1 MSEEIVLGI
10 HVGHDRAAALIING
24 NVVGGIAQE
33 RLDRIKHSRSV
44 TMPFDAIDA
53 LLKYHQ
59 VQMKDI
65 SCVGISG
72 DAMEAEQILNAI
84 KSEFYEHYDCKIP
97 VYFVSHH
104 DSHAYAAFYA
114 SGFSNSLVFIADG
127 GGDYYNNATE
137 SESLYVA
144 TEAGITPVKKRF
156 QSPTIRRM
164 GNESNYI
171 LPYMPSTVRS
181 QEISLARKYE
191 QFTYLLG
198 FGWGQAGKTMG
209 LASYG
214 KSLIDFSDLKYSDLD
229 FSLKYADYLD
239 DIFVLQQL
247 SGMSYHDYLYKNAA
261 DIAQTVQEYTE
272 KAVITF
278 LQSMIQKYHVEHIC
292 LGGGLF
298 LNCLLNQKI
307 LENCN
312 LKEIFIFPASGD
324 DGQAV
329 GNAFFAYKKHF
340 PQKPNPYINLPYLG
354 FSYSNSE
361 IEQALQ
367 SWKLN
372 YQFLEDDALALLVAQ
387 AIADNKIIA
396 VHRGRTEIGPRALC
410 HRSILANPTNPNMKD
425 IINKRVKHR
434 ENFRPFAP
442 VVTEEMEYEIFDLRQ
457 SSPYMLFAPTVKEA
471 YREKLPSITHVDNTA
486 RVQSVSK
493 KTEPF
498 IHLLLNKFASI
509 AGVPVLINT
518 SFNIA
523 GQPIIESPADA
534 IQTFLN
540 NDIDALVIGNYW
552 ILKSQL
558 NMI

>member
-1 MSEEIVLGI
+1 MSKKIVLGI
-10 HVGHDRAAALIING
+10 HVGHDRAAALIIDG
-24 NVVGGIAQE
+24 NVVGSIPQE
-33 RLDRIKHSRSV
+33 RLDRIKHSRSIAI
-44 TMPFDAIDA
+44 PFDAIDA

-59 VQMKDI
+59 VQIKDI
-65 SCVGISG
+65 SCVGLSG
-72 DAMEAEQILNAI
+72 DAMESEHILNTI
-84 KSEFYEHYDCKIP
+84 KSDFYEHYSCQIP

-104 DSHAYAAFYA
+104 DSHAYATFYA
-114 SGFSNSLVFIADG
+114 SGFSNSLIFIADG
-127 GGDYYNNATE
+127 GGDYYNDSTE
-137 SESLYVA
+137 AESLYVA
-144 TEAGITPVKKRF
+144 TRTSISPVKKRF
-156 QSPTIRRM
+156 QAPTIRRM
-164 GNESNYI
+164 ENESNYI
-171 LPYMPSTVRS
+171 LPYMPSTVRL

-214 KSLIDFSDLKYSDLD
+214 KSLIDFSNLEYRNLD

-247 SGMSYHDYLYKNAA
+247 SGMSYHDYMHKNAA

-272 KAVITF
+272 KAVIT
-278 LQSMIQKYHVEHIC
+278 LIRSLVQNYHVEHIC

-307 LENCN
+307 LEKCN

-324 DGQAV
+324 DGQAI
-329 GNAFFAYKKHF
+329 GNAFFAYKQHF
-340 PQKPNPYINLPYLG
+340 PQMPNPYIHLPYLG

-361 IEQALQ
+361 IEQELK

-372 YQFLEDDALALLVAQ
+372 YQFLDDDALAQSIAK
-387 AIADNKIIA
+387 AIAENKIIA
-396 VHRGRTEIGPRALC
+396 LHRGRTEIGPRALC
-410 HRSILANPTNPNMKD
+410 HRSILANPTNPDMKD
-425 IINKRVKHR
+425 IINKRIKHR

-471 YREKLPSITHVDNTA
+471 YRSKLPSITHVDNTA

-498 IHLLLNKFASI
+498 VHLMLDKFAAI
-509 AGVPVLINT
+509 TGVPVLINT
-518 SFNIA
+518 SFNVA
-523 GQPIIESPADA
+523 GQPIVERPTDA

-540 NDIDALVIGNYW
+540 NDMDALVLGNYW
-552 ILKSQL
+552 ISK
-558 NMI
+558 N